1 MNELSS
7 VYAEIC
13 NKKTNAS
20 VDSRHQSK
28 LTSLIR
34 NNIKSIFW
42 IDCTILLN
50 VLQIFIKYLLLQ
62 LMDRL
67 FLLLII
73 CSTLSLTR
81 KK

>member
-1 MNELSS
+1 MNALSS